1 MVGLLVRL
9 KLRLLANALRS
20 SRQAKVAFILS
31 TVAACL
37 VAAGTFAGL
46 AVLRGQDAAVDLTT
60 VTFTTFAF
68 GWLILPL
75 LVFGLDGTLDPATLA
90 LYPLSTRPL
99 AVGLLAASAAGAW
112 PLANVVGLLG
122 VTVGLARGAL
132 GLLFALLAVL
142 LEVLFCI
149 VLARLVTTGLA
160 GLLRSRRGKDLAA
173 LLILPIFALYEAF
186 VQLVP
191 RLTEEGKLTANSF
204 RGIDVWMRWT
214 PPGLAA
220 HAVQDAST
228 GHAVAGLLR
237 LLLLGAVVVLLGA
250 LWIRELDRAL
260 VTVDTTTQAASV
272 RSTALPFP
280 DAGLRG
286 TIAARC
292 WIYQRREPGAK
303 IFWGLIVIIVA
314 AASAS
319 TLLTPAYLGGLLGAA
334 GFGAAF
340 VAIFN
345 ADSIGMTGPAF
356 GFDAVALHGRTSL
369 RAYFSGMNLA
379 LTAIAVPLFTVL
391 MFALATIAK
400 HPVDGFLAL
409 SVNLAGIGAGVALGN
424 VLSVLMP
431 YPVEKR
437 VGSPTPKAMDGY
449 RGQVMAGTFG
459 SLLGTAV
466 LVAPVVVAVVLTQ
479 HVSGVVRM
487 PLLLVCAA
495 CYGLALAVL
504 GVRLAARLAEDRLP
518 ELVEIAV
525 RSRL

>member
-1 MVGLLVRL
+1 VVGLLVRL

-20 SRQAKVAFILS
+20 SRQAKTAFILS
-31 TVAACL
+31 TIVACL
-37 VAAGTFAGL
+37 VAALTFAGL
-46 AVLRGQDAAVDLTT
+46 AALRGQDAAVDLTT
-60 VTFTTFAF
+60 VTFTSFAF

-90 LYPLSTRPL
+90 LYPLRTRPL

-132 GLLFALLAVL
+132 GLLFALLAVVL
-142 LEVLFCI
+142 QVLFCI

-186 VQLVP
+186 VQIVP
-191 RLTEEGKLTANSF
+191 RLGAEGKITAASF

-220 HAVQDAST
+220 HAIQDAST
-228 GHAVAGLLR
+228 GHALTGLLR
-237 LLLLGAVVVLLGA
+237 LLLLAAVVVVLGW

-272 RSTALPFP
+272 RSTALPFA
-280 DAGLRG
+280 DRGLRG
-286 TIAARC
+286 TIAARS

-319 TLLTPAYLGGLLGAA
+319 TLLTPAYLGGLLGAG

-345 ADSIGMTGPAF
+345 ADAIGMLGPAF
-356 GFDAVALHGRTSL
+356 GFDAVALHGRPSL

-379 LTAIAVPLFTVL
+379 LAAVAVPLFTVL
-391 MFALATIAK
+391 MFVLAGIAR
-400 HPVDGFLAL
+400 HPLDGFLGLA
-409 SVNLAGIGAGVALGN
+409 VNLAGIGAGVALGN
-424 VLSVLMP
+424 VLSVLAP

-449 RGQVMAGTFG
+449 RARVMAGTFG
-459 SLLGTAV
+459 SLIGTAV
-466 LVAPVVVAVVLTQ
+466 LVTPVVLAVVLTRNTAD
-479 HVSGVVRM
+479 GVRM
-487 PLLLVCAA
+487 PVLLVCAA
-495 CYGLALAVL
+495 GYGLVLATL
-504 GVRLAARLAEDRLP
+504 GVRLAARLAADRLP
-518 ELVEIAV
+518 ELTEIAV
-525 RSRL
+525 RSKL